1 MITNKPTALTQKDD
15 LLKLRNDVFTK
26 LPTGYVT
33 MQALQGRAT
42 AKCKSQYGECSSV
55 FDAPFDIKY
64 HHADE
69 VSDCIPWTNKILEY
83 VSLFVI
89 LASVVTLCVES
100 LPQYR
105 LNQTDGTKLSTKGT
119 PLFF

>member
-1 MITNKPTALTQKDD
+1 MRPFWHDD
-15 LLKLRNDVFTK
+15 DFLSDMTMTSHF
-26 LPTGYVT
+26 VT
-33 MQALQGRAT
+33 HR
-42 AKCKSQYGECSSV
+42 
-55 FDAPFDIKY
+55 
-64 HHADE
+64 
-69 VSDCIPWTNKILEY
+69 TNKILEY

-119 PLFF
+119 PLFFAETVWTAFFTLEYG